1 MEPYEVTQY
10 TSRTHRAPFG
20 RSLPASGRETARPSQ
35 VSWFGWHGRFLVP
48 AIRSMSADG
57 AAGSRIAEGNR
68 HRQREASLK
77 RTIHPCD
84 HGVTAGMIH
93 GLAHG
98 LPGLLRRT
106 RKFSAGDQKRL
117 DPEHSR
123 YGERGGG
130 PSAPTLRDQ
139 YFLTIPESLLRALL
153 SWVSFMVLGYALGI
167 QGAQF
172 RINRSRLIV
181 HGHPSPGTCP
191 RAIHRSLI
199 GRTKIL

>member
-77 RTIHPCD
+77 RTIHPRD
-84 HGVTAGMIH
+84 HGVTAGVIH

-123 YGERGGG
+123 YGGG
-130 PSAPTLRDQ
+130 PGTDPAG
-139 YFLTIPESLLRALL
+139 RA
-153 SWVSFMVLGYALGI
+153 GR
-167 QGAQF
+167 QP
-172 RINRSRLIV
+172 LI
-181 HGHPSPGTCP
+181 
-191 RAIHRSLI
+191 I
-199 GRTKIL
+199 GRVLLACAYWQIIQWSVIHAGCTRACRPSARLHPT